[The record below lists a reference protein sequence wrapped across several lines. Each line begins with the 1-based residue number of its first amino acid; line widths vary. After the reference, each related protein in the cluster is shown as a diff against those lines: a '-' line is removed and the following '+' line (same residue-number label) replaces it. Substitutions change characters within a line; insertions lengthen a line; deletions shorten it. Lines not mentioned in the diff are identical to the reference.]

1 MLKQI
6 KSLLLNI
13 RFWVIFI
20 LSFITFYLALGI
32 YINSCFSKITGTKVK
47 ADLSIIGFLKGNL
60 EINKIKIYSDIK
72 YAYGVNAIT
81 IYDFKINPDLL
92 SIFSSKKIIY
102 SITADKIELLSY
114 YTDNSNNI
122 VQITRNSNYY
132 FAVHPAKKL
141 NDYLIKK
148 IEFKNI
154 SLITYYYSK
163 EAVYSKLP
171 DVRYKDLPTT
181 GDLTT
186 AVSYILSYSLV
197 SEMEKAE
204 SKNISW
210 WKKTLHGVDTGLDVT
225 NGILKALNRRWIM
238 NKKDVEKTLKKIGS
252 DIVIRCERKRV
263 KVLAWKVTVNDD
275 IFRFTVKT
283 EYGTRFTRM
292 NDVAVF
298 ELLPESIMVQNF
310 FIDELIK
317 KLVKLKEKSE
327 KNLKS

>member
-1 MLKQI
+1 MLKHI

-225 NGILKALNRRWIM
+225 NGILKALNRR
-238 NKKDVEKTLKKIGS
+238 
-252 DIVIRCERKRV
+252 
-263 KVLAWKVTVNDD
+263 
-275 IFRFTVKT
+275 
-283 EYGTRFTRM
+283 
-292 NDVAVF
+292 
-298 ELLPESIMVQNF
+298 
-310 FIDELIK
+310 
-317 KLVKLKEKSE
+317 
-327 KNLKS
+327 